1 MKRMMTMSNQ
11 EKTIKISAEPEPDI
25 LSLPVST
32 TLGKFLVVLSVALG
46 VGIVL
51 GYIVGFVFGKLH

>member
-1 MKRMMTMSNQ
+1 MSNQ